1 MENYSVNIT
10 EPAEN
15 DLRDIAR
22 YISSQLNAPKAA
34 LDTIRAI
41 RTAISKLDTNA
52 LIYPLV
58 RDERLAYLGYRFL
71 VAKNYIA
78 FFIVYEKERAVDV
91 DRILHGR
98 RDWQNIL

>member
-1 MENYSVNIT
+1 MESYNVCIT
-10 EPAEN
+10 EPAES

-34 LDTIRAI
+34 LNTIRAI
-41 RTAISKLDTNA
+41 NDAITKLETNA

-58 RDERLAYLGYRFL
+58 RDDYLASLGYRLL
-71 VAKNYIA
+71 VVKNYIV
-78 FFIVYEKERAVDV
+78 FYVVNEKEKSVDV
-91 DRILHGR
+91 DRILCSR